1 MDMSS
6 KHTMKTGTLVRLASN
21 LLNHNFCTEESWHDT
36 EGMHIT
42 SNSIVR
48 VDTLDIGLV
57 VDDLIEEE
65 EEYYLLVMFNEQIV
79 RADCR
84 TLRRVK

>member
-1 MDMSS
+1 MSS

-21 LLNHNFCTEESWHDT
+21 LLYHYFPSKRSWHDT

-48 VDTLDIGLV
+48 VESLDIGLV

-84 TLRRVK
+84 NLRRVK